1 MQTGI
6 KDGLSKMQ
14 LIRFTGNI
22 YEIFYTSTL
31 ARSPLLITNTYF
43 KGAVF
48 TLLLKYNKVLFL
60 LGK

>member
-1 MQTGI
+1 
-6 KDGLSKMQ
+6 MQ
-14 LIRFTGNI
+14 LIRFAGNI
-22 YEIFYTSTL
+22 YEIFCISTL
-31 ARSPLLITNTYF
+31 ARSPLLITNIYF